1 METFKSLR
9 DYVNIIESGG
19 PVSWSSK
26 CVQLDLAANSS
37 DGSSELRLVTGVVE
51 DVSSLVDAYGRS
63 ILPGNATHSSHPL
76 LYVHTFEPRTKLIS
90 HQLLSCLWYPKQINP
105 TSITAHAFDTCTS
118 PTQLSPSLYL
128 PLTLAR
134 TQRNCRPL
142 LDMPLTHEHNLNLS
156 PYTVARPLKL

>member
-51 DVSSLVDAYGRS
+51 DLSSMHMVGRFYQVMQLTPH
-63 ILPGNATHSSHPL
+63 IHYCTYIPL
-76 LYVHTFEPRTKLIS
+76 
-90 HQLLSCLWYPKQINP
+90 N
-105 TSITAHAFDTCTS
+105 
-118 PTQLSPSLYL
+118 
-128 PLTLAR
+128 
-134 TQRNCRPL
+134 
-142 LDMPLTHEHNLNLS
+142 HEQN
-156 PYTVARPLKL
+156 